1 MEGAENLRKVATDKK
16 SVSNVNVIVK
26 KSNSKLTELQQEL
39 QELESQIL
47 VSQGHALNSSGTG
60 STMFIPFSAHF
71 SLIEYCHYAD
81 NPVSPPGGFQI
92 GEEPDSLSPY
102 EQQVLHL
109 EKQLDI
115 ECKVKQGA
123 DNMIA
128 EYSSSHGKDKKLL
141 MEAQLM
147 SADSKAKIEYLRMRL
162 MKLKQTKDNAGTQG
176 EKSESGSSNKIADNS
191 LEARIEE
198 LRHHLRIESACL
210 EGAKNALKLLQS
222 AKDKDKKALQEVSS
236 IMKKERNENFKRLV
250 WFQAQQ
256 SMSESSQKLDLIRQ
270 ALDIHRQQLPPESSI
285 AHDLKAEIEATQ
297 AMSPGSMTFTNLGD
311 PFSTSSQ
318 PGMTRNASQRSSTSF
333 SRTSSVTGKLEVRL
347 MGCQDLLEEVPGRSR
362 KDQGVFSSPSDA
374 KSWYKLKSSSSKSY
388 SIKDETSSKTLF
400 Y

>member
-1 MEGAENLRKVATDKK
+1 M
-16 SVSNVNVIVK
+16 
-26 KSNSKLTELQQEL
+26 
-39 QELESQIL
+39 
-47 VSQGHALNSSGTG
+47 
-60 STMFIPFSAHF
+60 
-71 SLIEYCHYAD
+71 
-81 NPVSPPGGFQI
+81 
-92 GEEPDSLSPY
+92 
-102 EQQVLHL
+102 LHL

-236 IMKKERNENFKRLV
+236 IMKKERNENF
-250 WFQAQQ
+250 
-256 SMSESSQKLDLIRQ
+256 
-270 ALDIHRQQLPPESSI
+270 
-285 AHDLKAEIEATQ
+285 
-297 AMSPGSMTFTNLGD
+297 
-311 PFSTSSQ
+311 
-318 PGMTRNASQRSSTSF
+318 
-333 SRTSSVTGKLEVRL
+333 
-347 MGCQDLLEEVPGRSR
+347 
-362 KDQGVFSSPSDA
+362 
-374 KSWYKLKSSSSKSY
+374 
-388 SIKDETSSKTLF
+388 
-400 Y
+400 

>member
-60 STMFIPFSAHF
+60 THTLNTFFLDKVHRQ
-71 SLIEYCHYAD
+71 LIVQILD
-81 NPVSPPGGFQI
+81 NVVSPPGGFQL
-92 GEEPDSLSPY
+92 GEEPDSLSPF

-162 MKLKQTKDNAGTQG
+162 MKLKQTKDNAGTQ
-176 EKSESGSSNKIADNS
+176 EQSESGTSSKIADNS

-222 AKDKDKKALQEVSS
+222 AKDKDKKALQEVLKISCPFFKHS
-236 IMKKERNENFKRLV
+236 LKRNLRF
-250 WFQAQQ
+250 
-256 SMSESSQKLDLIRQ
+256 S
-270 ALDIHRQQLPPESSI
+270 
-285 AHDLKAEIEATQ
+285 
-297 AMSPGSMTFTNLGD
+297 GS
-311 PFSTSSQ
+311 
-318 PGMTRNASQRSSTSF
+318 
-333 SRTSSVTGKLEVRL
+333 
-347 MGCQDLLEEVPGRSR
+347 
-362 KDQGVFSSPSDA
+362 A
-374 KSWYKLKSSSSKSY
+374 KY
-388 SIKDETSSKTLF
+388 E
-400 Y
+400 